1 MITMALIGI
10 IFFLLVVIIGLIFV
24 LLVTK
29 KPIEITNATGVA
41 VKPEV
46 KKEGGFEIIKRPTV
60 EELERK
66 ALPKSQR
73 DEEDA
78 WDELNI

>member
-29 KPIEITNATGVA
+29 KPIEITNAAGIA
-41 VKPEV
+41 AKPEA
-46 KKEGGFEIIKRPTV
+46 KKEEGFEIIKRPTV

-66 ALPKSQR
+66 ALPKAQR
-73 DEEDA
+73 EEEEA